1 MALVSR
7 GAARSGAGRR
17 WLVIGIVLTLFV
29 LLIDASLHSRSPGPG
44 NQLAT
49 GAWVDRAVPI
59 VATSTEEG
67 QQLASIWAGGL
78 HQPAAS
84 LTAELV
90 QLASGATAAYR
101 QAAALR
107 PPDDLTGAAGL
118 LDASLL
124 SRSYA
129 AQAVLDALGPIL
141 LRDGSAASPAG
152 RAHELSGIMAAGQD
166 LQLGDQ
172 NYHLFLLSLP
182 KTGVTMPDSAWG
194 GKLVPYQAVP
204 AQAFVASLQSS
215 MSATPVH
222 QVTINSITTTPAAVS
237 LAGRV
242 QVVPAA
248 PAITVTV
255 VLSDTGN
262 QAENN
267 LTVTATAASARGVS
281 TARMPANLTPGQFQ
295 TIEGIGPLDPAQ
307 GVDVRLTVTVTPPA
321 GSSMPA
327 VSRTLLFRMPA
338 ATTSATTSPSG

>member
-1 MALVSR
+1 VSR
-7 GAARSGAGRR
+7 SAARGGTGRR
-17 WLVIGIVLTLFV
+17 WLVIGIVITLFV
-29 LLIDASLHSRSPGPG
+29 LLIDASLHSRSSGPG
-44 NQLAT
+44 NQLAK
-49 GAWVDRAVPI
+49 GAWMDRVLPI
-59 VATSTEEG
+59 VTTSTEEG
-67 QQLASIWAGGL
+67 QQLAAIWAGGL
-78 HQPAAS
+78 HMPAAS
-84 LTAELV
+84 LTAELD
-90 QLASGATAAYR
+90 QLASGAASAYH
-101 QAAALR
+101 QAVALR
-107 PPDDLTGAAGL
+107 PPDDLAGAAGL

-124 SRSYA
+124 SRTYA
-129 AQAVLDALGPIL
+129 TAAVSKALTPIL
-141 LRDGSAASPAG
+141 LRSSSADTPDG
-152 RAHELSGIMAAGQD
+152 RAHELSNIQAAGED
-166 LQLGDQ
+166 LQLGDK
-172 NYHLFLLSLP
+172 NYQLFRASLP
-182 KTGVTMPDSAWG
+182 ATSVTMPGSAWG
-194 GKLVPYQAVP
+194 ATTAPYQSAP
-204 AQAFVASLQSS
+204 ALAFLASLHSA